1 MVRRKIRRL
10 LWKGAR
16 VDRLIIKRG
25 WAQSARADSLL
36 QRDEG
41 DGGHMR
47 RRAPSMDHLNSRPEF
62 WLGHGFDEKRD
73 RSLADRSLA
82 DLGGR
87 RRRLTDGQVSG
98 RRRWRRPC
106 RGGSEAGVPFRRL
119 PAGWALTAR
128 LFVGLGHEAWRLWCM
143 GRARQLESP
152 DAQRSEPRQPSE
164 SQDEQR

>member
-1 MVRRKIRRL
+1 MVRRIIRRL

-25 WAQSARADSLL
+25 WAQSARADAPL

-47 RRAPSMDHLNSRPEF
+47 RRAPSMDHLNLRPEF

-82 DLGGR
+82 DLGGA
-87 RRRLTDGQVSG
+87 
-98 RRRWRRPC
+98 
-106 RGGSEAGVPFRRL
+106 EAE
-119 PAGWALTAR
+119 ADGWAGLRAATVAPALSR
-128 LFVGLGHEAWRLWCM
+128 GAAMPGSRFGDCPPVGH
-143 GRARQLESP
+143 
-152 DAQRSEPRQPSE
+152 
-164 SQDEQR
+164 